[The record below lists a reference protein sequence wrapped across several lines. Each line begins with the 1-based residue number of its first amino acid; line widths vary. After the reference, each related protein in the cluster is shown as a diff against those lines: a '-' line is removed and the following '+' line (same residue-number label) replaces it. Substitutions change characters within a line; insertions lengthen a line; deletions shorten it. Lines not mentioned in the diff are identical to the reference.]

1 MAGTGRS
8 NPPGPHSGSRG
19 LVWKDGWLGIY
30 CSLRPGSKED
40 AELSWQLPPP
50 TPNSLPNSKNPALSP
65 HSKTKHEAL
74 RCV

>member
-30 CSLRPGSKED
+30 GSLRPGSKED
-40 AELSWQLPPP
+40 AELSLQLPPP
-50 TPNSLPNSKNPALSP
+50 TPTPSLTLRTRLFPHTPRPN
-65 HSKTKHEAL
+65 TKL
-74 RCV
+74 